1 MARATLER
9 NPFQPGAGA
18 RPPLLAGRDPERAL
32 AKGKLALLETGRRPS
47 RGVLFVGPRGNGKT
61 SLLDDIAD
69 DARERRIRAEDLS
82 VSSFDNREL
91 LIGRLGE
98 KARVTGNPLQQVQ
111 FAGAG
116 VGVQP
121 GPPPGDAADLLAHW
135 IAADKAPLVILLDE
149 VQAVPAV
156 AGRMFFGAV
165 QAATRQELP
174 FLLLAAGTPD
184 APRSLREAGTFTER
198 MFRQVPVGRL
208 QREATVRALARP
220 AAEAGMPLTDA
231 AAAHLAEESQ
241 DYPTFIQ
248 ILGRAAWEAAVR
260 AEAPEIRLESARAAS
275 ASVRPELER
284 FHSARL
290 QEARSRG
297 VHRALPTLAAFLARH
312 GGRLA
317 EADLDQFLG
326 EASGASGASGEADLL
341 AALTDLGV
349 LWETPAGW
357 EMGIPSFGD
366 FLLRTFKI
374 RKS

>member
-1 MARATLER
+1 MARAALER

-32 AKGKLALLETGRRPS
+32 AKERLALLETGRRPS
-47 RGVLFVGPRGNGKT
+47 QGVLFLGPRGNGKT

-69 DARERRIRAEDLS
+69 DARRRRIRAEDLS
-82 VSSFDNREL
+82 VSSFDNREI
-91 LIGRLGE
+91 LIGRLGG
-98 KARVTGNPLQQVQ
+98 KARVTGDRLQQAQ

-116 VGVQP
+116 VAVRP
-121 GPPPGDAADLLAHW
+121 GPPPGDAADLLARW

-149 VQAVPAV
+149 VQAVPSV

-184 APRSLREAGTFTER
+184 APRRLRATGTFTER
-198 MFRQVPVGRL
+198 MFRQIPVGRL
-208 QREATVRALARP
+208 QREETARALAEP
-220 AAEAGMPLTDA
+220 AADAGMPLTDA

-241 DYPTFIQ
+241 DSPSFIQ
-248 ILGRAAWEAAVR
+248 MLGRAAWEEAVR
-260 AEAPEIRLESARAAS
+260 AGAPGIRLESARAGS

-284 FHSARL
+284 FYSARL

-297 VHRALPTLAAFLARH
+297 VHRALPTLAALCARQ

-317 EADLDQFLG
+317 AADLDRFLAD
-326 EASGASGASGEADLL
+326 ASGGSGEADLL

-349 LWETPAGW
+349 LWETPDGW

-366 FLLRTFKI
+366 YLLRTFRI
-374 RKS
+374 RNT